1 MSNTFTTIAVVLAL
15 AFVLYRLR
23 RGYLRAHRC
32 RVRLRAEKIGWPLV
46 VASLFGMWL
55 GITAHLPS
63 MLTQELLVAL
73 GAASLAVAATI
84 DLCCRQYL
92 GAAPLT
98 IWRYIPVSSAGLSAP
113 ALASTYLRAFL
124 PRGFVL
130 AMTALFGATAALAH
144 GLAGTGALS
153 LGTAFLLLVA
163 ALLGWVVLERMQA
176 RPSLSKDALAFLLA
190 EPDVAGNDLSPQ
202 ALYAA
207 DRSNGFQLER
217 SAPAMPETILLILN
231 ESAGNFLPSSDGETS
246 LAQRIRSLSG
256 NPDEWFAPRNVVTNS
271 CCTEISFPSI
281 LTGTGSHEDIDTL
294 HRLPFVFDLA
304 KARGY
309 RTALLMSSTLQ
320 WLNLDRF
327 FSAAPLDELSSA
339 ETSGQ
344 PLVNDLGIDDAFTVE
359 RFERMIETARGP
371 VFAVVFLNALHVPFQ
386 SESRLPVAPGLKDRR
401 SRALAIAESAH
412 QRLFEALKRAG
423 RYDDALIASIGD
435 HGELPGHRDTPRA
448 TIPRQENVSDWV
460 LRPLFLL
467 KPPRG
472 LPGPMAEALHGNAD
486 SLIANVDIAPTLAHL
501 LGTTLSDGLA
511 YTGHS
516 LFEPIPPERIAVAT
530 SANAWRPW
538 HGAAVALARGRE
550 RLTCDRYDFLQYE
563 SGDGVDAATASLRR
577 QQLLDAA
584 MQVETVRQNIAHI
597 YRAGAGR

>member
-1 MSNTFTTIAVVLAL
+1 MGNTFTTIAVVLAL
-15 AFVLYRLR
+15 ASVLYRLR
-23 RGYLRAHRC
+23 RRYLRAHRC
-32 RVRLRAEKIGWPLV
+32 RIRLRAEKFGWPLV

-98 IWRYIPVSSAGLSAP
+98 IWRYIPISSAGFSVP
-113 ALASTYLRAFL
+113 VLASTYLRAFL
-124 PRGFVL
+124 PTGFVL
-130 AMTALFGATAALAH
+130 AMTALFVATGALAH
-144 GLAGTGALS
+144 GLAGSGALS

-163 ALLGWVVLERMQA
+163 ALLAWILLDRMQA
-176 RPSLSKDALAFLLA
+176 RPSLSEGALAFLLA
-190 EPDVAGNDLSPQ
+190 EPEIADNDRSPQ
-202 ALYAA
+202 ALHAA
-207 DRSNGFQLER
+207 DRSNGFRLDR
-217 SAPAMPETILLILN
+217 PAPALPETVLVIIN

-256 NPDEWFAPRNVVTNS
+256 NPDEWFTPRNVVTNS
-271 CCTEISFPSI
+271 CCTEISVPSI
-281 LTGTGSHEDIDTL
+281 LTGAGSHEGIDTL

-309 RTALLMSSTLQ
+309 RTALLMSSVLK

-327 FSAAPLDELSSA
+327 FSTAPLDELYSA

-344 PLVNDLGIDDAFTVE
+344 PLVNDLGVDDAFTVE
-359 RFERMIETARGP
+359 QFERMIETARGP

-386 SESRLPVAPGLKDRR
+386 SESRLPVPAGLKDRR
-401 SRALAIAESAH
+401 SRALAITESAH
-412 QRLFEALKRAG
+412 HRLFDALKRAG
-423 RYDDALIASIGD
+423 RYEDALIASVGD
-435 HGELPGHRDTPRA
+435 HGELPGHQETPRA
-448 TIPRQENVSDWV
+448 TIPRQENFSDWV

-467 KPPRG
+467 KPPRS
-472 LPGPMAEALHGNAD
+472 LPEPMAEALHGNAD

-516 LFEPIPPERIAVAT
+516 LFEPIPAERIAIAT
-530 SANAWRPW
+530 SANEWRPW

-550 RLTCDRYDFLQYE
+550 RLTCDRYDFLQYD
-563 SGDGVDAATASLRR
+563 SGDGIDPATASLRR

-597 YRAGAGR
+597 YREGVGR